1 MSKEKERQNMSN
13 DVTTTGPNPYEAF
26 GESATRGTGVFLKF
40 AKGDYVGGPNADEIP
55 IGTLM
60 IADMTELSVGWV
72 RWEDGSPSDRVMG
85 KLSDGF
91 RPPRRTELGDND
103 QNLWDRRD
111 GEPRD
116 PWQRGTEVPM
126 IMRDDPE
133 QVFTFVTGSKG
144 GEGAIGELCKIY
156 GKHIRIKPKEIPVIR
171 LDVGSYQHSNKAF
184 GRIKYPV
191 FEVIG
196 WVDRGE
202 YDGSGGAPGNSPSN
216 PGMASVIED
225 QRAEQ
230 AAKARRRTAAPVRND
245 ADDDDYEVPFR

>member
-1 MSKEKERQNMSN
+1 MF
-13 DVTTTGPNPYEAF
+13 T
-26 GESATRGTGVFLKF
+26 
-40 AKGDYVGGPNADEIP
+40 KGDYVGGPNADEIP
-55 IGTLM
+55 IGTVM
-60 IADMTELSVGWV
+60 IADITELTVGFI
-72 RWEDGSPSDRVMG
+72 RWENGQPDERVMG
-85 KLSDGF
+85 KLGEGF
-91 RPPRRTELGDND
+91 RPPRRAELGDTD
-103 QNLWDRRD
+103 EELWDRDDAGR
-111 GEPRD
+111 PRD
-116 PWQRGTEVPM
+116 PWQRGFELPM
-126 IMRDDPE
+126 VMRDDPD
-133 QVFTFVTGSKG
+133 QAFTFVTGSKG

-202 YDGSGGAPGNSPSN
+202 YDGSGGAPNNSPSN

-230 AAKARRRTAAPVRND
+230 AARARRRTSVRMR